1 MQSREIDDVVVSDL
15 RRQLRGPVSAR
26 GDSRY
31 DSAREIWN
39 AAIDR
44 HPAVVAECADEAD
57 IVAALRIGQEHA
69 LPVAVRGGGHSVAGM
84 GTCDG
89 GLVIALGSI
98 SHVTVLPE
106 ARLVRVGGGALL
118 GAVDR
123 VCQQHGLAVPAGV
136 VSHTGAGG
144 LALGGGFGWLT
155 RRYGLTCDSLIG
167 ARVVTPAGEV
177 LDVSESERPELLWGL
192 RGGGGN
198 FGVVTEFT
206 FRAHPVPNFLPVA
219 LGVWSLDEARAV
231 VQTYRAVMPQQ
242 PNDVKGTLFFV
253 VADPSLGVPGAFVG
267 EPVLVLVQPWIGAD
281 ERAARASFSALRNA
295 ATPLVG
301 EIAMTRW
308 LDLQTREDAISGH
321 GKGNYTKGGYL
332 DAIDDELIEVMVES
346 ARQMPGDM
354 CQLEL
359 IPHGGAQLNVAEAD
373 SAFADRDA
381 PYSFNVFSRW
391 SIENDEGARFIEWS
405 RSTHAAMRPYARSGV
420 YTNFF
425 AADDGQDRV
434 VAAFGREKYSRLA
447 QLKAE
452 YDPQNV
458 LAFNQNILP
467 AAVATPST

>member
-1 MQSREIDDVVVSDL
+1 
-15 RRQLRGPVSAR
+15 
-26 GDSRY
+26 
-31 DSAREIWN
+31 
-39 AAIDR
+39 
-44 HPAVVAECADEAD
+44 
-57 IVAALRIGQEHA
+57 
-69 LPVAVRGGGHSVAGM
+69 
-84 GTCDG
+84 
-89 GLVIALGSI
+89 
-98 SHVTVLPE
+98 
-106 ARLVRVGGGALL
+106 
-118 GAVDR
+118 
-123 VCQQHGLAVPAGV
+123 
-136 VSHTGAGG
+136 
-144 LALGGGFGWLT
+144 
-155 RRYGLTCDSLIG
+155 
-167 ARVVTPAGEV
+167 
-177 LDVSESERPELLWGL
+177 
-192 RGGGGN
+192 
-198 FGVVTEFT
+198 
-206 FRAHPVPNFLPVA
+206 
-219 LGVWSLDEARAV
+219 
-231 VQTYRAVMPQQ
+231 MPQQ
-242 PNDVKGTLFFV
+242 PNEVKGTLFFV

-281 ERAARASFSALRNA
+281 EQAARGAFSALRNA

-332 DAIDDELIEVMVES
+332 DAIDDELIEAMLES

-359 IPHGGAQLNVAEAD
+359 IPHGGAQLNVAEDD

-391 SIENDEGARFIEWS
+391 SVETDDAARFIEWS

-434 VAAFGREKYSRLA
+434 LAAFGREKYSRLA